1 MDCKWI
7 GGVVIFGTVLGV
19 SPLGTAGQVSAQVS
33 SQVTESEPTHMVVTN
48 PQAMVRCGAG
58 MAYYPVSELRQ
69 NAILVMDGET
79 QSGWARVK
87 YPSTASAL
95 VRIEYAE
102 VAADGKSLRLNRDDS
117 LIAYN
122 ALAGAKGSWSKLV
135 SDPLPRGTEFA
146 VTGEA
151 TNKQTGELAGYTVE
165 APDEARGY
173 VRLKF
178 LRPAT
183 TAEVEAWK
191 NAESGQTLAA
201 EEESG
206 EGLPAVDPGA
216 GDQPAVDPGIA
227 QPTEIAEGDQPA
239 VDPNAGTE
247 SANQDTESLMDPMIG
262 EDAQATLTD
271 PEAGADTQGEATEV
285 ASNEGGTPA
294 DADTTQAV
302 AESGDQAEEAV
313 ENASPPLKISSL
325 EELEEIFAAVQ
336 KQTAEEAEYGPLLTE
351 VQRMYD
357 ETADTSENAGVRTA
371 LRQRL
376 SVLKIRQRIQE
387 AARAN
392 AAVQSDAESRES
404 EIVERIRELEIKRS
418 YAVVGRL
425 LPSAVYDGQ
434 RLPRMYRVQSV
445 DGTEAPRTLGYLRP
459 NDEINL
465 ETMLGETVGVIGT
478 PNLDPRLNLRIIT
491 PIKIDLIHSVEDA
504 STENRG

>member
-1 MDCKWI
+1 MDSKWI
-7 GGVVIFGTVLGV
+7 GGVVVFGAVLGV
-19 SPLGTAGQVSAQVS
+19 TPLGTAGQVSAQVS
-33 SQVTESEPTHMVVTN
+33 SQVTESDPTHMVVTN

-95 VRIEYAE
+95 VRIEYADI
-102 VAADGKSLRLNRDDS
+102 AADGKSLRLNREDA

-135 SDPLPRGTEFA
+135 SDPLPRGTELV

-165 APDEARGY
+165 APSEARGY

-183 TAEVEAWK
+183 NAEVEAW
-191 NAESGQTLAA
+191 NNRDQEQTLAEA
-201 EEESG
+201 SETTSD
-206 EGLPAVDPGA
+206 LPAVDPGA
-216 GDQPAVDPGIA
+216 GEQPAVDPGIG
-227 QPTEIAEGDQPA
+227 QPTEIAADDQPA
-239 VDPNAGTE
+239 VDPNAGAE
-247 SANQDTESLMDPMIG
+247 LADQDSANLMDPMI
-262 EDAQATLTD
+262 EDDAQATLTE
-271 PEAGADTQGEATEV
+271 PETDVDTQSETTDAANI
-285 ASNEGGTPA
+285 ASGTPA
-294 DADTTQAV
+294 DVDNAPAV
-302 AESGDQAEEAV
+302 ADAGDQNDQPV
-313 ENASPPLKISSL
+313 ENAPPPLKISSL

-336 KQTAEEAEYGPLLTE
+336 KQTAEVAEYGPLLTE

-357 ETADTSENAGVRTA
+357 ETPNTPDNAGIRTA

-376 SVLKIRQRIQE
+376 SVLKIRQRVQE

-392 AAVQSDAESRES
+392 AAALNSAESRES
-404 EIVERIRELEIKRS
+404 EIVDRIRELEIKRS

-459 NDEINL
+459 SDVINL
-465 ETMLGETVGVIGT
+465 ETMLGETIGVIGT
-478 PNLDPRLNLRIIT
+478 PNLDPRLNLRIID
-491 PIKIDLIHSVEDA
+491 PIKIDMIHSVEGS